1 MDVRAVVMTI
11 LLVGYAPSI
20 VLCGMALLSYSFLL
34 RFSYRIRLMAP
45 IALTATAFGSVVV
58 IAYVIKGFANEPFHP
73 IVLIAGLVL
82 QVLHFIP
89 MVLAVLTPIPFIEKF
104 TTVKQRYVIA
114 IAYSLTVLPI
124 VLAYKFLGLF
134 TGEDVMRLLPKGYY
148 FDLADLYL
156 TVLLPAIPFYVGA
169 LLLKVLSLNRSNP

>member
-89 MVLAVLTPIPFIEKF
+89 MVLAVLTPIPY
-104 TTVKQRYVIA
+104 TVYREVYNCQAEIRDSHSVFA
-114 IAYSLTVLPI
+114 DGFANSSRLQVLGS
-124 VLAYKFLGLF
+124 FHG
-134 TGEDVMRLLPKGYY
+134 
-148 FDLADLYL
+148 
-156 TVLLPAIPFYVGA
+156 
-169 LLLKVLSLNRSNP
+169 